1 MATSRFYKVGANV
14 SWLVGIRIFRLVI
27 GVVVLGAVGRY
38 LGPEQFGVLNYAIA
52 LAAIFSVF
60 ATLGMDGII
69 IRELVA
75 RPTQTAQV
83 MGTAFVLRLG
93 GAMVAMLLVFVA
105 SIATRDS
112 GQTTYLALLVS
123 LCFLPGSLEVIELW
137 FQKNIMARHTAM
149 ARIVATLLV
158 SAGRL
163 ALVYYQ
169 APLKYFALM
178 QAVDA
183 LLGGLALVVAF
194 KSRGQ
199 PITAW
204 RFDRPVATTLL
215 RDSWPL
221 IASGFLVAIYTRV
234 EQVLVKNV
242 LGDYAVGIYYSA
254 VRITEVWG
262 FVPSAVLTTI
272 YPMLVA
278 KRRDAPETY
287 HLRLQT
293 VFDLLTGLGY
303 AIAIGMTLLGPIAI
317 PLIFGEKY
325 REAIPILIIQAW
337 VAPITC
343 SALSRAQVML
353 LENKTIYHT
362 PTALIGIAIN
372 IPLAIWLMSLTG
384 SKGAAYAVLIASIF
398 SGYLTSFLFPA
409 LRAYGAIQTKA
420 FLLPFRLR
428 KFVQTIK
435 QLR

>member
-1 MATSRFYKVGANV
+1 MATTRFQKVGANV
-14 SWLVGIRIFRLVI
+14 SWLIGIRVFRLVI
-27 GVVVLGAVGRY
+27 GVIVLGAVGRY

-52 LAAIFSVF
+52 LTAIFGVF

-75 RPTQTAQV
+75 RPTEAAQV

-93 GAMVAMLLVFVA
+93 GALVAMILVFLA

-112 GQTTYLALLVS
+112 GQTISLALLVS
-123 LCFLPGSLEVIELW
+123 MCFLPGSLEVIELW

-169 APLKYFALM
+169 APLKYFAIM

-194 KSRGQ
+194 KARGQ

-204 RFDRPVATTLL
+204 RFERSVATTLL

-272 YPMLVA
+272 YPILVA

-303 AIAIGMTLLGPIAI
+303 AIAIGMTLLGPSVI

-337 VAPITC
+337 IAPITC
-343 SALSRAQVML
+343 SALTRAQIML
-353 LENKTIYHT
+353 LENKTIFHT
-362 PTALIGIAIN
+362 PIALLGILLN
-372 IPLAIWLMSLTG
+372 VSLALWLMG
-384 SKGAAYAVLIASIF
+384 IFEAKGAALAVLLASTC
-398 SGYLTSFLFPA
+398 SGYLTSFLFGA
-409 LRAYGAIQTKA
+409 LRPYGIQQTKA
-420 FLLPFRLR
+420 FLLLFRLR
-428 KFVQTIK
+428 KFVRTIK

>member
-1 MATSRFYKVGANV
+1 MAPSRFQKVGANV
-14 SWLVGIRIFRLVI
+14 SWLIGIRVFRLVI

-69 IRELVA
+69 IRELVS
-75 RPTQTAQV
+75 RPHQTAQV

-93 GAMVAMLLVFVA
+93 GALLAMLLVFLA
-105 SIATRDS
+105 SITTRDS

-137 FQKNIMARHTAM
+137 FQKNITARHTAL

-163 ALVYYQ
+163 VLVYYH
-169 APLKYFALM
+169 APLKYFAIM
-178 QAVDA
+178 QSADA
-183 LLGGLALVVAF
+183 LLGGLALVGAF
-194 KSRGQ
+194 KAQGQ
-199 PITAW
+199 TISAW
-204 RFDRPVATTLL
+204 RFDRPVAKALL

-221 IASGFLVAIYTRV
+221 ILSGFLIAIYTRI

-242 LGDYAVGIYYSA
+242 LGDYSVGIYYSA
-254 VRITEVWG
+254 VRITDVWG
-262 FVPSAVLTTI
+262 FVPSALLTTI
-272 YPMLVA
+272 YPILVA

-287 HLRLQT
+287 QLRLQT

-303 AIAIGMTLLGPIAI
+303 VIAIGTTLLGPFII
-317 PLIFGEKY
+317 PLIFGEHY
-325 REAIPILIIQAW
+325 RAAIPILIIQAW
-337 VAPITC
+337 IAPITC
-343 SALSRAQVML
+343 SALTRAQIML
-353 LENKTIYHT
+353 LENQTIYHT
-362 PTALIGIAIN
+362 PIALIGIAIN
-372 IPLAIWLMSLTG
+372 IPLALWLMGLTG
-384 SKGAAYAVLIASIF
+384 AKGAAFSVLITSTC
-398 SGYLTSFLFPA
+398 SGFLTSFLFPA
-409 LRAYGAIQTKA
+409 LRPYGMQQTKA